1 LRGQTMKRFKI
12 FSIIAVLILSMLA
25 ACSSSS
31 KTASEDSD
39 TVELRFF
46 HRWPTE
52 PKKQYFEEAVKEF
65 EKLHPNIKIKT
76 EAVLNDS
83 YKEKIRV
90 VLGSNNPPDVYFSW
104 SGEFAYNFAR
114 AGQSLDL
121 TSYVEEDKDWSGQII
136 ESQFGPFTLDGKV
149 YGIPWSTDGKA
160 FFYNKKIFNDLNL
173 ETPTTWEELLS
184 VSGKIKDAG
193 ITPIAFGSKAPW
205 TISHYIGSLNEFI
218 VPEET
223 IAKDYSLNNPDG
235 EFTHPGYVTA
245 LEKFIEL
252 EPYFNQGVNSVDH
265 QYARELFNGG
275 KAAIGYFQLA
285 EIGLIEP
292 SLGEDLGVFNTPFI
306 EGGEGNPN
314 SITAAP
320 EGIMISSKT
329 KHPKEAMEFIK
340 FLTSKE
346 KGIEQLKE
354 VSEYS
359 AVKDTTTTE
368 NGSALQQEAI
378 DLIVNADKTYLWFDT
393 AVDIKIV
400 DAYLNGV
407 QQMLDGKKS
416 AEDVMKDVQKAA
428 KEVK

>member
-1 LRGQTMKRFKI
+1 
-12 FSIIAVLILSMLA
+12 MLA

-31 KTASEDSD
+31 QTASEDSD

-46 HRWPTE
+46 HRWPSE

-65 EKLHPNIKIKT
+65 EELHPNIKIKT

-121 TSYVEEDKDWSGQII
+121 TSYVEEDTDWSGQII

-160 FFYNKKIFNDLNL
+160 FFYNKKVFNDLNL
-173 ETPTTWEELLS
+173 EIPTTWEELLT
-184 VSGKIKDAG
+184 VSEKIKDAG

-205 TISHYIGSLNEFI
+205 TISHYIGSLNEYI
-218 VPEET
+218 VPEDV
-223 IAKDYSLNNPDG
+223 IAKDYSLSNSDG

-292 SLGEDLGVFNTPFI
+292 SLGEDLGVFNTPFV
-306 EGGEGNPN
+306 EGGEGNPS

-329 KHPKEAMEFIK
+329 KHPEEAMEFIK

-359 AVKDTTTTE
+359 AVKETTTPE

-428 KEVK
+428 KELK

>member
-1 LRGQTMKRFKI
+1 
-12 FSIIAVLILSMLA
+12 MLA

-31 KTASEDSD
+31 QTASEDSD

-65 EKLHPNIKIKT
+65 EELHPNIKIKT

-121 TSYVEEDKDWSGQII
+121 TSYVEEDTDWSGQII

-160 FFYNKKIFNDLNL
+160 FFYNKKVFNDLNL
-173 ETPTTWEELLS
+173 EIPTTWEELLT
-184 VSGKIKDAG
+184 VSKKIKDAG

-205 TISHYIGSLNEFI
+205 TISHYIGSLNEYV
-218 VPEET
+218 VPEDV
-223 IAKDYSLNNPDG
+223 IAKDYSLSNPDG

-292 SLGEDLGVFNTPFI
+292 SLGEDLGVFNTPFV
-306 EGGEGNPN
+306 EGGEGNPS

-320 EGIMISSKT
+320 EGIMVSSKT
-329 KHPKEAMEFIK
+329 KHPEEAMEFIK

-378 DLIVNADKTYLWFDT
+378 DLIVNAEKTYLWFDT

-428 KEVK
+428 KELK

>member
-1 LRGQTMKRFKI
+1 MKKFKI

-31 KTASEDSD
+31 QTASEDSD

-65 EKLHPNIKIKT
+65 EELHPNIKIKT

-121 TSYVEEDKDWSGQII
+121 TSYVEEDTDWSGQII

-160 FFYNKKIFNDLNL
+160 FFYNKKVFNDLNL
-173 ETPTTWEELLS
+173 EIPTTWEELLT
-184 VSGKIKDAG
+184 VSKKIKDAG

-205 TISHYIGSLNEFI
+205 TISHYIGSLNEYV
-218 VPEET
+218 VPEDV
-223 IAKDYSLNNPDG
+223 IAKDYSLSNPDG

-292 SLGEDLGVFNTPFI
+292 SLGEDLGVFNTPFV
-306 EGGEGNPN
+306 EGGEGNPS

-320 EGIMISSKT
+320 EGIMVSSKT
-329 KHPKEAMEFIK
+329 KHPEEAMEFIK

-378 DLIVNADKTYLWFDT
+378 DLIVNAEKTYLWFDT

-428 KEVK
+428 KELK

>member
-1 LRGQTMKRFKI
+1 
-12 FSIIAVLILSMLA
+12 MLA

-31 KTASEDSD
+31 QTASEDSD

-65 EKLHPNIKIKT
+65 EELHPNIKIKT

-121 TSYVEEDKDWSGQII
+121 TSYVEEDTDWSGQII

-160 FFYNKKIFNDLNL
+160 FFYNKKVFNDLNL
-173 ETPTTWEELLS
+173 EIPTTWEELLT
-184 VSGKIKDAG
+184 VSEKIKDAG

-205 TISHYIGSLNEFI
+205 TISHYIGSLNEYI
-218 VPEET
+218 VPEDV
-223 IAKDYSLNNPDG
+223 IAKDYSLSNSDG
-235 EFTHPGYVTA
+235 EFAHPGYVTA

-292 SLGEDLGVFNTPFI
+292 SLGEDLGVFNTPFV
-306 EGGEGNPN
+306 EGGEGNPS

-329 KHPKEAMEFIK
+329 KHPEEAMEFIK

-359 AVKDTTTTE
+359 AVKETTTPE

-428 KEVK
+428 KELK

>member
-1 LRGQTMKRFKI
+1 MKKLF
-12 FSIIAVLILSMLA
+12 ILSIVSILLLSIFA
-25 ACSSSS
+25 GCSTSTETSSND
-31 KTASEDSD
+31 E

-52 PKKQYFEEAVKEF
+52 PKKQYFENAVKEF
-65 EKLHPNIKIKT
+65 EELHPNIKIKT

-90 VLGSNNPPDVYFSW
+90 VLGSKNPPDVFFSW

-121 TSYVEEDKDWSGQII
+121 TEAVNEDKEWSSQII
-136 ESQFGPFTLDGKV
+136 ESQFNSFTLDEKI

-160 FFYNKKIFNDLNL
+160 FFYNKKIFSDLNL
-173 ETPTTWEELLS
+173 EIPTTWSELIT
-184 VSGKIKDAG
+184 VSEKIKEAG
-193 ITPIAFGSKAPW
+193 ITPITFGSKAPW
-205 TISHYIGSLNEFI
+205 TISHYIGSLNALM

-223 IAKDYSLNNPDG
+223 IAKDYDRNNPEGD
-235 EFTHPGYVTA
+235 FTHPGYVKA
-245 LEKFIEL
+245 LEKFMEL
-252 EPYFNQGVNSVDH
+252 EPYFNKGVNSVDH

-292 SLGEDLGVFNTPFI
+292 SLKDNLGVFNTPRV

-329 KHPKEAMEFIK
+329 KHPEEAMEFIK

-346 KGIEQLKE
+346 KGTEQLTE

-359 AVKDTTTTE
+359 AVKGTTNSE
-368 NGSALQQEAI
+368 NASPLQQEAI
-378 DLIVNADKTYLWFDT
+378 DLIVNAEKTYLWFDT
-393 AVDIKIV
+393 AVDISIV
-400 DAYLNGV
+400 DAYLNGT
-407 QQMLDGKKS
+407 QQMLDGKKTPEEVM
-416 AEDVMKDVQKAA
+416 ADVIEANKKV
-428 KEVK
+428 KEK

>member
-1 LRGQTMKRFKI
+1 MKKFKI

-31 KTASEDSD
+31 QTASEDSD

-65 EKLHPNIKIKT
+65 EELHPNIKIKT

-160 FFYNKKIFNDLNL
+160 FFYNKKVFNDLNL
-173 ETPTTWEELLS
+173 EIPTTWEELLT
-184 VSGKIKDAG
+184 VSKKIKDAG

-205 TISHYIGSLNEFI
+205 TISHYIGSQNEYV
-218 VPEET
+218 VPEDV
-223 IAKDYSLNNPDG
+223 IAKDYSLTNSDG

-292 SLGEDLGVFNTPFI
+292 SLGEDLGVFNTPFV
-306 EGGEGNPN
+306 EGGEGNPS

-329 KHPKEAMEFIK
+329 KHPEEAMEFIK

-428 KEVK
+428 KELK

>member
-1 LRGQTMKRFKI
+1 MKKFKI

-31 KTASEDSD
+31 QTASEDSD

-65 EKLHPNIKIKT
+65 EELHPNIKIKT

-114 AGQSLDL
+114 AGQSLNL

-173 ETPTTWEELLS
+173 EIPTTWEELLT
-184 VSGKIKDAG
+184 VSKKIQDAG

-205 TISHYIGSLNEFI
+205 TISHYIGSLNEYI
-218 VPEET
+218 VPEDV
-223 IAKDYSLNNPDG
+223 IAKDYSLSNSDG

-292 SLGEDLGVFNTPFI
+292 SLGEDLGVFNTPFV
-306 EGGEGNPN
+306 EGGEGNPS

-329 KHPKEAMEFIK
+329 KHPEEAMEFIK

-359 AVKDTTTTE
+359 AVKETTTSE

-378 DLIVNADKTYLWFDT
+378 DLIVNAEKTYLWFDT

-416 AEDVMKDVQKAA
+416 AEGVMKDVQKAA
-428 KEVK
+428 KELK